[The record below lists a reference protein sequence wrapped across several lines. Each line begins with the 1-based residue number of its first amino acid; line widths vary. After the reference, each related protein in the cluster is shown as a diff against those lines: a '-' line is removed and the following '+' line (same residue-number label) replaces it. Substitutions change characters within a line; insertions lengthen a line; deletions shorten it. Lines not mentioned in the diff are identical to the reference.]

1 MRKQYYIWFMNIYRS
16 SKSIKTHGK
25 YQIQN
30 SGHCLGGR
38 GIGGE
43 RFTCIHNTLFL
54 HVEVDTWVL
63 TLLFSV
69 FFLKFTTRKRVPR
82 KRVPNLSYYKAFA
95 DSEREHQNLVGRRKI
110 VPTSRTWSFRNQ
122 QGFPTHTPSIANN
135 PRNYSKIPC
144 RGLMT
149 SPKF

>member
-95 DSEREHQNLVGRRKI
+95 DSERDI
-110 VPTSRTWSFRNQ
+110 RTWWAGGRLYLQVEREALGTNRVS
-122 QGFPTHTPSIANN
+122 PHTLHP
-135 PRNYSKIPC
+135 
-144 RGLMT
+144 
-149 SPKF
+149 